1 MIQRVLHKVNMC
13 CTEDGRGGSLLARES
28 QGAAVGILGREES
41 GDFFC
46 KQANN
51 GNKKN
56 KENPT
61 NLNDPDVGRMLLC
74 NNHMDHKGVG
84 DDGCRRL

>member
-1 MIQRVLHKVNMC
+1 MEGGAPSLPGRVRGQQLASWA
-13 CTEDGRGGSLLARES
+13 GRRVET
-28 QGAAVGILGREES
+28 
-41 GDFFC
+41 FFC